1 MPVIKKQLKEL
12 TQDLTTEAQ
21 EKDSLSLQ
29 PLHSSL
35 NETPVDLLD
44 PVLIRWIKIIK
55 PSRASLTYERFE

>member
-1 MPVIKKQLKEL
+1 MPVIKEQLKEF
-12 TQDLTTEAQ
+12 TQDLTTEEQ
-21 EKDSLSLQ
+21 GKNSIFLQ

-35 NETPVDLLD
+35 NETPVNLLD